1 MKRQLHTILAIAAF
15 TLGTGFTASAQMG
28 PGTTPKIAPGTLIE
42 PSKTFDVMLTN
53 LEDELM
59 GAAKAMP
66 ANKYSFA
73 PSAAIFA
80 PSQATDFKGVRT
92 FAAQLTHIAQANY
105 YYAGMAGGVKMDTD
119 VKAIGNLTDK
129 DQIVAALQASFAFAH
144 KAMANL
150 TAKNAFESVREN
162 DTRASLASFLV
173 AHGFDHYG
181 QLVEYLRMNAVI
193 PPASAK

>member
-1 MKRQLHTILAIAAF
+1 MKHQLQTIVAIAAL
-15 TLGTGFTASAQMG
+15 TLGTGFSASAQMG

-73 PSAAIFA
+73 PSTAIFA

-119 VKAIGNLTDK
+119 VKAIASLTDK
-129 DQIVAALQASFAFAH
+129 DQIVAALQASFVFAH
-144 KAMANL
+144 KAFANL
-150 TAKNAFESVREN
+150 TAKNAFESVREY
-162 DTRASLASFLV
+162 DSRASLAGFLV